1 MKVAIYHYR
10 NKILSRRYNSEK
22 VNRAADEARRK
33 DAMLMC
39 ISPLMNISDLIG
51 IYQVNRIKAI
61 IRSYAGRIPSSAIE
75 PIIKIAEEH
84 SLYIM
89 VGGILERAGP
99 KLFMTSL
106 LVTPDGRIKGKI
118 RKITISREELSLGLS
133 PGKIFTNKIIV
144 RKYNLGVL
152 VDTDLFAPEYA
163 RLQKILGAQFFVA
176 FFKRRLR
183 KGNIRTIVK
192 SLALARAIETSSP
205 VLLCGGIVEHH
216 GEILYSAPSM
226 IVTPNGV
233 EYEAVNEEKVLFWDL
248 SELNNNDFSTLNPCT
263 VSYRSLSDA
272 CKELSKLLKYR

>member
-1 MKVAIYHYR
+1 
-10 NKILSRRYNSEK
+10 
-22 VNRAADEARRK
+22 
-33 DAMLMC
+33 
-39 ISPLMNISDLIG
+39 
-51 IYQVNRIKAI
+51 
-61 IRSYAGRIPSSAIE
+61 
-75 PIIKIAEEH
+75 
-84 SLYIM
+84 M

-118 RKITISREELSLGLS
+118 RKITISKEELSLGLS
-133 PGKIFTNKIIV
+133 PGKIFTSKIIV

-163 RLQKILGAQFFVA
+163 RLQKILGAQFFIA

-216 GEILYSAPSM
+216 GEILYSTPSM

-233 EYEAVNEEKVLFWDL
+233 EHEAVNEEKILFWDL
-248 SELNNNDFSTLNPCT
+248 SELNNNDFSALNPCT

>member
-10 NKILSRRYNSEK
+10 NKVLSRRYNSEK

-33 DAMLMC
+33 DAFLLC

-51 IYQVNRIKAI
+51 IYQLNRIKAI

-75 PIIKIAEEH
+75 PIIKVAEEH

-89 VGGILERAGP
+89 VGGVLERAGP

-106 LVTPDGRIKGKI
+106 LITPDGRIKSKM

-133 PGKIFTNKIIV
+133 PGKIYVSKIIV

-163 RLQKILGAQFFVA
+163 RLQKILGAQFFIA

-192 SLALARAIETSSP
+192 SLALARALETSTP
-205 VLLCGGIVEHH
+205 ILLCGGIVEHH

-233 EYEAVNEEKVLFWDL
+233 ENEVVNEEKLLYWDL
-248 SELNNNDFSTLNPCT
+248 AELNNNNLNTLRLCSI
-263 VSYRSLSDA
+263 SYSSLSDA